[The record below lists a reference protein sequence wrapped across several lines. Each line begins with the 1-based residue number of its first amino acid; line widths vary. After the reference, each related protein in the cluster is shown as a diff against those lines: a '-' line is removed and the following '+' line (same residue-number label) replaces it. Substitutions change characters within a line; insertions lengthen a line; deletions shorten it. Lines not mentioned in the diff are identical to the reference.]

1 MRSTIHLRTNQILS
15 PGGGGVGEGS
25 EDFFLGKGWQMVF
38 RRNGGGG
45 ISRRQL
51 SITVGLLTIDSQ

>member
-1 MRSTIHLRTNQILS
+1 MLSTIHLRTNQILS
-15 PGGGGVGEGS
+15 PGGEGS
-25 EDFFLGKGWQMVF
+25 EDFFFLGGGCQMVF
-38 RRNGGGG
+38 RRNGGGE

>member
-1 MRSTIHLRTNQILS
+1 MLSTIHLRTNQILS
-15 PGGGGVGEGS
+15 PGGGGGVGRFFFGEGVS
-25 EDFFLGKGWQMVF
+25 
-38 RRNGGGG
+38 NGFQEERGGG

>member
-1 MRSTIHLRTNQILS
+1 MLSTIHLRTNQILS
-15 PGGGGVGEGS
+15 PGGEGS
-25 EDFFLGKGWQMVF
+25 EDFFLGGGVKWFSG
-38 RRNGGGG
+38 GTGGG

>member
-1 MRSTIHLRTNQILS
+1 MLSTIHLRTNQILS
-15 PGGGGVGEGS
+15 PGGEGS
-25 EDFFLGKGWQMVF
+25 EDFFFGGGVS
-38 RRNGGGG
+38 NGFQEERGGG

>member
-1 MRSTIHLRTNQILS
+1 MLSTIHLRTNQILS
-15 PGGGGVGEGS
+15 PGGGRGRKIFFGEGVS
-25 EDFFLGKGWQMVF
+25 
-38 RRNGGGG
+38 NGFQEERGGG

>member
-1 MRSTIHLRTNQILS
+1 MLSTIHLRTNQILS
-15 PGGGGVGEGS
+15 PGGRGRKI
-25 EDFFLGKGWQMVF
+25 FFLGGGVS
-38 RRNGGGG
+38 NGFQEERGGG

>member
-1 MRSTIHLRTNQILS
+1 MLSTIHLRTNQILS
-15 PGGGGVGEGS
+15 PGGGGVGRF
-25 EDFFLGKGWQMVF
+25 FFLGGGVKWFSGGT
-38 RRNGGGG
+38 GGGG

>member
-1 MRSTIHLRTNQILS
+1 MLSTIHLRTNQILS
-15 PGGGGVGEGS
+15 PGGEGS
-25 EDFFLGKGWQMVF
+25 EDFFWGGVS
-38 RRNGGGG
+38 NGFQEERGGE